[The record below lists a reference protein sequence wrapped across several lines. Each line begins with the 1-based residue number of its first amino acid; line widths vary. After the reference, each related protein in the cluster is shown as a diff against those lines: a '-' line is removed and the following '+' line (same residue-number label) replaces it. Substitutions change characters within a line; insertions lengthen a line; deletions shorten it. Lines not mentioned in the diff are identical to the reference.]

1 MRKRDV
7 VLLPGAERKRVIEE
21 ITIQKSTKIPVN
33 TGATPFKSPTQNKL
47 HKIASQGNIVE
58 LSNLQNKSD
67 SSSSLHLLHADG
79 NSAANQNG
87 VATVDLPTPSYS
99 DLGYFSSR
107 QSDASEQ
114 VLSSG
119 GESVGSGNSS
129 IILPADPRLSRS
141 KDNARV
147 VNDSPIG
154 SDEFLPS
161 TLNFNNLNSPFT
173 PDQSRP
179 SKIDP
184 SCATILPRFSK
195 VRNSVSVL
203 NHSSPLPTAESE
215 VDQVQNRDPR
225 LTRSKDN
232 HTNCV
237 KVDKTA
243 MSNVPSRHSF
253 SDLNTFM
260 NQYHDNSASI
270 NEEEINSSCKSACEN
285 IEDKQDALTISLDTR
300 IEAMLN
306 QEASFGIPRASSFS
320 LAPILDEAFGQSDG
334 IVGSTNEQPT
344 DGCQI
349 KDGTGDDDDDDRM
362 SMSSCDEPK
371 NDLIEVNVPAKNP
384 QVSKPPPPLIT
395 QWPLF
400 QFQFQVG
407 IPMMPTFMP
416 SYPRFY
422 NMFDV
427 PEVPLP
433 VQEDETSGKF
443 RKVLGSVVT
452 ELKTVLSKDLR
463 RKMVE
468 STAFEVFDEW
478 WNKND
483 LLDKVTK
490 FVHLSSQI
498 YS

>member
-1 MRKRDV
+1 M
-7 VLLPGAERKRVIEE
+7 
-21 ITIQKSTKIPVN
+21 TTQKSTKILAN
-33 TGATPFKSPTQNKL
+33 TSTTPFKSPTQNKL

-67 SSSSLHLLHADG
+67 SSSNLHLLHADS
-79 NSAANQNG
+79 NSSLPQNG
-87 VATVDLPTPSYS
+87 VTTADLPTPSYS

-107 QSDASEQ
+107 QSDASEH

-129 IILPADPRLSRS
+129 VILPADPRLSRS

-161 TLNFNNLNSPFT
+161 TLNFNNLNSPFN
-173 PDQSRP
+173 PDQSKP
-179 SKIDP
+179 SKLDP

-195 VRNSVSVL
+195 IRNSVSMV
-203 NHSSPLPTAESE
+203 NHSSPLSSAELE

-225 LTRSKDN
+225 LTRPKDN
-232 HTNCV
+232 QANCG
-237 KVDKTA
+237 KIDKTVVP
-243 MSNVPSRHSF
+243 NVPSHHSF
-253 SDLNTFM
+253 SDLNTFT

-270 NEEEINSSCKSACEN
+270 DEEMNISCKLASESL
-285 IEDKQDALTISLDTR
+285 EDKHDALTISLDTR

-306 QEASFGIPRASSFS
+306 QEASFGIPRTSSFS
-320 LAPILDEAFGQSDG
+320 LAPILDDAFGQPDG
-334 IVGSTNEQPT
+334 IVGPT
-344 DGCQI
+344 DEQQTEGCQI
-349 KDGTGDDDDDDRM
+349 KDGTGGDDDDDDDRM

-371 NDLIEVNVPAKNP
+371 NDLIEVNVPAKHP
-384 QVSKPPPPLIT
+384 QVSKPPPPLMT
-395 QWPLF
+395 QWPMF

-407 IPMMPTFMP
+407 IPMMPTFVP

-427 PEVPLP
+427 PDVPLP
-433 VQEDETSGKF
+433 VQEDETSSKF
-443 RKVLGSVVT
+443 RKVLGAVVT

-478 WNKND
+478 WSKND

-490 FVHLSSQI
+490 LFICQVMSDLFMREEFFLEMWK
-498 YS
+498 